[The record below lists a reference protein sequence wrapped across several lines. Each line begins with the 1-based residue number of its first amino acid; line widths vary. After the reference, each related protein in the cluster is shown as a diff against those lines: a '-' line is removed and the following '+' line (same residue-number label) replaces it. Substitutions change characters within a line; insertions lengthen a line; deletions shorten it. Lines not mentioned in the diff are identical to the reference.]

1 MGFYEFLAML
11 EGKVRKGSFF
21 WDSIWLKNSVPSDSY
36 TYLIVRPEKLRPELK
51 ILNMIGYINIQ

>member
-21 WDSIWLKNSVPSDSY
+21 WDSIWLKNNVPSDSY